1 MKKFLLSVATV
12 VAASAAFSADQ
23 FYVIMKDGSV
33 ESYPTDK
40 VDSLSFDDPQIAKI
54 MGFNDMVAE
63 IVKLKERIEA
73 LEAKSGISDTL
84 ASDLRYFVLNDK
96 EVEVIG
102 IINGAANIV
111 VPEKTYVNGKL
122 YTVTGIG
129 WEAFKAELIQ
139 TVVLPNTI
147 KNIGSNAFSESPL
160 TCITIPDGVSSIDA
174 AAFCNC
180 RYLTS
185 VTIPESVTSIE
196 SSAFLH
202 CCSLTSLTIPES
214 VTEIG
219 EDAFNDCY
227 NLDVV
232 IDNVSA
238 NVTYSTSCFKGCK
251 SVKFKDSELDLV
263 DLGYKSEIS
272 VSSDDYNYITIMVF
286 NPVKSFAF
294 TVLSTSGSSW
304 EKNRVV
310 TIKIEGYDGEF
321 TLSDA
326 ENSWLL
332 WTGSGFVTANNATAK
347 QNTQKVVAG
356 LSCVDSQNDYTF
368 DYTFISPTLN
378 ETMKHLGVQET
389 LFYRAWGYISPK

>member
-12 VAASAAFSADQ
+12 VAASVAFSADQ

-54 MGFNDMVAE
+54 MGFNDMAAE

-129 WEAFKAELIQ
+129 GEAFKVENIQ

-174 AAFCNC
+174 AAFYNC

-272 VSSDDYNYITIMVF
+272 VSSDDCNYITIMVF
-286 NPVKSFAF
+286 KPVKSFAF

-347 QNTQKVVAG
+347 QNAQKVVAG
-356 LSCVDSQNDYTF
+356 LSCVDSQNDYPSY
-368 DYTFISPTLN
+368 YTFISPTLN